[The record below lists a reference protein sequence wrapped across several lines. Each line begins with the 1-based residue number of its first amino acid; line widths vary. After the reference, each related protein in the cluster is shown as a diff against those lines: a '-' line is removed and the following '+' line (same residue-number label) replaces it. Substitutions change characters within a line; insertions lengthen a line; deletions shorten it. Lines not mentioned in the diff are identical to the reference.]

1 MRKKFGIYVK
11 SRGAA
16 LIRGAATNTGFMVNR
31 VGLTAVTM
39 SRAVIVV
46 VSPHMTVMFIVGSK
60 QSWTDSSDSV

>member
-1 MRKKFGIYVK
+1 MTV
-11 SRGAA
+11 
-16 LIRGAATNTGFMVNR
+16 
-31 VGLTAVTM
+31 